1 MNYKIEE
8 PENQRKCILP
18 MNDISTTIFYNQRIA
33 ISARIKEPI
42 VWRCT
47 KIEQTA
53 PKGTNRVTF
62 AQDQWDEHVDAILN
76 DGIWCNYYSSS
87 ITPED
92 YEPPKES
99 SNEYGIITFN
109 GISQDI
115 KIGGKGRKLTIK
127 FYIEDEEV
135 PFETGTWSYFIDD
148 IDVSSMIEQELI
160 SDNEINIKFIGEKT
174 YIGKTLLVKYITDN
188 DIETQ
193 LELAIKN
200 L

>member
-1 MNYKIEE
+1 
-8 PENQRKCILP
+8 

-33 ISARIKEPI
+33 ISAKIKEPI

-47 KIEQTA
+47 KVEQTA
-53 PKGTNRVTF
+53 PKGINRLTF
-62 AQDQWDEHVDAILN
+62 AQDQWDEHKDAILS
-76 DGIWCNYYSSS
+76 DGIWCDYYSSS
-87 ITPED
+87 IVPED
-92 YEPPKES
+92 YRQPEKS
-99 SNEYGIITFN
+99 SNEYGLITFN
-109 GISQDI
+109 GISPDI

-148 IDVSSMIEQELI
+148 VDVSSMIEQEDI
-160 SDNEINIKFIGEKT
+160 SENSININFIGNKT
-174 YIGKTLLVKYITDN
+174 YIGKTLVVKYITDN
-188 DIETQ
+188 NIETK